1 MGVPRTLGAVTVVPG
16 KPVPAVLAAAG
27 YSGVVLSIAT
37 VSIATGGLAT
47 IVLSTA
53 SEAGSTFPTNG
64 FNGPNGYPTHN
75 ATTGALNDFQ
85 GKWPA
90 ANGQQ
95 ITMWGFTGT
104 ATSMNGKT
112 VSVVNNNP
120 SANSGAGS
128 FSFYFGTTFLAATS
142 ETGLVAPSPIH
153 VLATVLGSDL
163 HTPVRQPWLLGQRF
177 HRGLV
182 ARARDLV
189 KEITVGAFKLAEV
202 CGFLKACAV
211 FPLHHERINLDQG
224 AGNVPEP
231 RDALHQVVKHDR
243 DSPLLME

>member
-1 MGVPRTLGAVTVVPG
+1 MGVPRTLGATSVVPG

-47 IVLSTA
+47 IVLSSA
-53 SEAGSTFPTNG
+53 SESGSIFPTNG
-64 FNGPNGYPTHN
+64 FNGPNGYPTQN
-75 ATTGALNDFQ
+75 ATTGALNDLQ

-104 ATSMNGKT
+104 ATSMNGKV
-112 VSVVNNNP
+112 VSVVKNDP

-142 ETGLVAPSPIH
+142 ETGLVAPSPFQHYRALRLECSQSLGANDFIY
-153 VLATVLGSDL
+153 VGDLNVSSTRYVAALSLAGQLSVEIAGENI
-163 HTPVRQPWLLGQRF
+163 PVDR
-177 HRGLV
+177 V
-182 ARARDLV
+182 
-189 KEITVGAFKLAEV
+189 
-202 CGFLKACAV
+202 FLDGTTTADSV
-211 FPLHHERINLDQG
+211 
-224 AGNVPEP
+224 
-231 RDALHQVVKHDR
+231 QV
-243 DSPLLME
+243 SLIY